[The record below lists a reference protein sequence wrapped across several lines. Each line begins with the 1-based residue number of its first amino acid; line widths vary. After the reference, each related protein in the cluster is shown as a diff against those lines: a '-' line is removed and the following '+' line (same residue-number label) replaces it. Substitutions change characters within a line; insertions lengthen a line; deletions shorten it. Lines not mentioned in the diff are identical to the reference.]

1 MVSAGDEMVYVGDEM
16 IYVDDP
22 RIKKRWHREVEGI
35 DDVHFHR
42 DPRMPGV
49 YAGTLQFRMWENEEV
64 ELEIPEGTKMLG
76 IVTELASHHPSARVY
91 INGVNETPNYLDTFM
106 MGEIDSLGYI
116 KWIMLPQQ
124 HKNSVRLQVTDRRNP
139 IMPRAQRA
147 RGSGFCLSGFILKR
161 NFQLPT
167 PVYATVTWKEHH
179 LNETV
184 VPKSKSD
191 GMPGIL
197 EIGHITVPAELQ
209 FMRLSCDSDELEV
222 MVCDGGYEGNVSW
235 SSTLGEFYE
244 NVSQKSIPGYGKVME
259 WGENK
264 KTIAL
269 TQPVVT
275 STFMRII
282 LRNHGTTD
290 QRLLS
295 LTCMARVRLV

>member
-1 MVSAGDEMVYVGDEM
+1 MPIAGDEMV
-16 IYVDDP
+16 YVDDP

-35 DDVHFHR
+35 DDVHFHN
-42 DPRMPGV
+42 DARMPGI
-49 YAGTLQFRMWENEEV
+49 YARILQFRMWENEEV

-124 HKNSVRLQVTDRRNP
+124 QNNSVRLQVTDRYNP

-147 RGSGFCLSGFILKR
+147 RNSGFCLSGFILKSD
-161 NFQLPT
+161 FQLPA
-167 PVYATVTWKEHH
+167 PVYSTVTWKEHH

-184 VPKSKSD
+184 VPKSPD
-191 GMPGIL
+191 GYTPGIL
-197 EIGHITVPAELQ
+197 EIGHITVAAELQ

-222 MVCDGGYEGNVSW
+222 MVCDGHYEQNESW
-235 SSTLGEFYE
+235 SSTLREFYE
-244 NVSQKSIPGYGKVME
+244 NVNHDSIPGYGKVLE
-259 WGENK
+259 WGGNK

-269 TQPVVT
+269 TQPVTT

-282 LRNHGTTD
+282 LRNHGTID

-295 LTCMARVRLV
+295 LTCIAKVRLI